1 MFEASGET
9 DTPAEKDAK
18 YILKRLKSTGEM
30 EITKRDLF
38 NLCDGKM
45 GTIEELQPGLDILV
59 DRGYIA
65 IEKVKTKGRP
75 TEKIYFSPEV
85 QKVQKVQK

>member
-1 MFEASGET
+1 M
-9 DTPAEKDAK
+9 
-18 YILKRLKSTGEM
+18 
-30 EITKRDLF
+30 
-38 NLCDGKM
+38 
-45 GTIEELQPGLDILV
+45 QPGLDILV